1 MGMTGSIKVSLSMAG
16 GGVSSHSASRWMGQ
30 VRQCDP
36 PRPRPSSPPGM
47 LMTLIPLVRSMLW
60 ATIFGL
66 SAYILYGLGAIPGAN
81 QLRDSLHN
89 LGPVV
94 VVFIA
99 MLLPLLWL
107 QLRTEQPE

>member
-1 MGMTGSIKVSLSMAG
+1 MVVIIVPEWWYLITLVIALLTIVITLSLLLI
-16 GGVSSHSASRWMGQ
+16 VQIWIL
-30 VRQCDP
+30 
-36 PRPRPSSPPGM
+36 PRH
-47 LMTLIPLVRSMLW
+47 TLVRSMLW

-66 SAYILYGLGAIPGAN
+66 LAYILYGIGAIPGSN

-107 QLRTEQPE
+107 QLRTEHPE